1 MTHPFR
7 SFTAAATLALL
18 CAAPVHAQSLSVALD
33 STPDRETQGSYRY
46 VDNLLTSLKDM
57 GWETEEFPRD
67 SIGGEDERLDQIRAG
82 ILDMSMSN
90 YAVTYQ
96 FVPEMRVMQLPYTFA
111 NSQHVFKFFTESDY
125 LDTVNEELAAEGMH
139 VLAIV
144 PTGGM
149 LGIFNNKKEVKS
161 VADMEGLRMRALDA
175 NQLEMFRMMGADG
188 VVIPFSEVPNALQ
201 TGIADGYVNAS
212 VVPLAFGQAD
222 LFSNFTDARVIISAR
237 VALVSTAYW
246 DSLSDEERAQIEEA
260 SLAALKDVFDWV
272 ETSQDKAK
280 ADLEEAGIAVYEP
293 TDEELATFKDATA
306 NMADLLEDV
315 DPARIEELRA
325 MVADHRPE

>member
-1 MTHPFR
+1 MTLAFR
-7 SFTAAATLALL
+7 PLSAAALAFVL
-18 CAAPVHAQSLSVALD
+18 AAPVHAQSVAIALD

-46 VDNLLTSLKDM
+46 VDTLVSTLAGM
-57 GWETEEFPRD
+57 GWDTELFPRD

-111 NSQHVFKFFTESDY
+111 NSRHVFDFFTESDY
-125 LDTVNEELAAEGMH
+125 LASVNEQLAAEGMH

-149 LGIFNNKKEVKS
+149 LGIFNNQKEVRS
-161 VADMEGLRMRALDA
+161 VADMQGLRMRALDA

-201 TGIADGYVNAS
+201 TGIANGYVNAS

-222 LFSNFTDARVIISAR
+222 LFTNFTDARVIISAR
-237 VALVSTAYW
+237 VALVSTAWW
-246 DSLSDEERAQIEEA
+246 DGLSDEQRAQVEEA
-260 SLAALKDVFDWV
+260 SLTALRDVFDWV
-272 ETSQDKAK
+272 EVTQEQS
-280 ADLEEAGIAVYEP
+280 LEALEAAGIAVYRP
-293 TDEELATFKDATA
+293 TDEELATFREATA
-306 NMADLLEDV
+306 DMADLLEGV
-315 DPARIEELRA
+315 EAERIAELRA
-325 MVADHRPE
+325 MVAEHRPE